1 MEKGEMK
8 TAGRVV
14 LAVILVLC
22 VSLCCAPVF
31 AGNKAGSSA
40 SFRAIAV
47 PPVLH
52 LTGVSTICLPASV
65 GKDGIDGVVVEH
77 NGQFVPVAIS
87 VKGNDL
93 SITPSG
99 DFAGGETYDVK
110 IFTRSGKRYLIQ
122 ARTEAFCSLDG
133 PGENTVT
140 IPAKPSMG
148 FNYSYVLCVP
158 KDIEKN
164 SERRLLVNCV
174 NTPDSRVQEF
184 FQEQARLQATENTI
198 HYLAM
203 TLRTPCIVPAF
214 PRQPGQGEYVYAQ
227 MLNHEAVQ
235 QDKVDKQL
243 VAMIKDAQKQL
254 EHNGIQVADKVF
266 MYGYS
271 TDAKFA
277 QRFTVLHPDL
287 VMATVAGGVAGITTF
302 PMNEYDGETL
312 NYPVGVADIK
322 ALTGSDFNK
331 DKFAEVPQFFIM
343 GETDTNDATQYR
355 DCFRQQDADQINRLF
370 GKNQMPDRWNATQ
383 RVLLGVSPKIKCKTY
398 SGIGHSMSSEMNQD
412 IVDFYK
418 EHWNQ

>member
-14 LAVILVLC
+14 LAVILALC

-40 SFRAIAV
+40 SFSAITV

-52 LTGVSTICLPASV
+52 LTGISTISLPASV

-77 NGQFVPVAIS
+77 NGQFMPVAIS

-93 SITPSG
+93 SIAPSG
-99 DFAGGETYDVK
+99 GFAGGETYDIK
-110 IFTRSGKRYLIQ
+110 IFTKTGKRYLIQ
-122 ARTEAFCSLDG
+122 ARTEAFYNLDTTH
-133 PGENTVT
+133 EDTIT
-140 IPAKPSMG
+140 IPAKPSLG
-148 FNYSYVLCVP
+148 FNYSYVLFAP
-158 KDIEKN
+158 ANIGKSD
-164 SERRLLVNCV
+164 ERRMLVNCL
-174 NTPDSRVQEF
+174 NTSPSISEQYLE
-184 FQEQARLQATENTI
+184 EQARNQATGNVI
-198 HYLAM
+198 GYLAR
-203 TLRTPCIVPAF
+203 TLQSPCIVPAF
-214 PRQPGQGEYVYAQ
+214 PRESGQGEYVYAQ
-227 MLNHEAVQ
+227 MLNREAVQ
-235 QDKVDKQL
+235 KDKIDKQL

-287 VMATVAGGVAGITTF
+287 VMATVAGGIAGTTTF

-331 DKFAEVPQFFIM
+331 DKFAKVPQFFIM

-383 RVLLGVSPKIKCKTY
+383 KVLLGVSPIIKCKTY